1 MSIKK
6 HKYINGRSKDK
17 DIFSDDLKELG
28 IDNEDTGNWILIYIF
43 LIPVLIFIL
52 CNVNYGNNAE
62 SMNNGYKMVSENI
75 YFQIICVGFITI
87 MLLLYFV
94 DFIKNRFRLKKD
106 KWQIDINK
114 RLPRFIIWVII
125 TSIVIFFYFDNISKS
140 ISNTQLSPNMNNTII
155 ITGGVSLS
163 ILLFLGNWI
172 LKSDLYEG
180 LGEKSETNKYNAND
194 YEVTYHDS
202 VDDLI
207 SQNSIIG
214 VTRVVDPSG
223 NLVELKGPIE
233 KTPPYFNSPSIY
245 KYGINTYVPNYE
257 ESVYLS
263 KTHGVQQKHT
273 VNNVKSSSYPSSN
286 FKFEETD

>member
-1 MSIKK
+1 
-6 HKYINGRSKDK
+6 
-17 DIFSDDLKELG
+17 
-28 IDNEDTGNWILIYIF
+28 
-43 LIPVLIFIL
+43 
-52 CNVNYGNNAE
+52 
-62 SMNNGYKMVSENI
+62 
-75 YFQIICVGFITI
+75 
-87 MLLLYFV
+87 
-94 DFIKNRFRLKKD
+94 
-106 KWQIDINK
+106 
-114 RLPRFIIWVII
+114 
-125 TSIVIFFYFDNISKS
+125 
-140 ISNTQLSPNMNNTII
+140 MNNTII
-155 ITGGVSLS
+155 ITGGVSLF
-163 ILLFLGNWI
+163 ILLFLGNWV

-194 YEVTYHDS
+194 YDVTYHDS

-273 VNNVKSSSYPSSN
+273 VNNVKSPSYPSSN
-286 FKFEETD
+286 LKFDETN